1 MATPATTTPPTP
13 AQTIAES
20 KSAYEAFLATAN
32 AEVFQPRAAAHNT
45 QALNSLGDA
54 LSKAGADRVATPV
67 APTQSTATPL
77 SAPVEA
83 PKPSAPSTS
92 RSPDGRFASRADQS
106 APSTSPT
113 PSPQAAATPAIPS
126 TSAVPGPPVASQA
139 APSAAATSQVSPP
152 SPATPAADPFQDLPA
167 ADVFDKN
174 PQFKLLTQNW
184 KRLHEK
190 ADTFRSQAETLA
202 REVETLRQ
210 QQSTAKPTTDSTPSP
225 DLLTLQHERD
235 DLQARLEAIAV
246 ERSPRF
252 ESMFKPRQEAAIAQA
267 KAAVGPAQADRVAS
281 LLSLPESSYRDEQLE
296 SILNEIG
303 PSTMRAQKLS
313 SAVADIDR
321 LAAERQTY
329 ANQSSQLFKSWQ
341 AEEIANS
348 QRQQAERIKTITD
361 TFNSTV
367 DEWKRSGADLD
378 APSIEL
384 ARDVFMGKR
393 DVREVATA
401 AMWVAYGPRAAATAL
416 KLQQENAALQAE
428 VSRLRGVQ
436 PGTASDAAT
445 TIQTEPDVSQKQ
457 GLEGLIETIVR
468 NTSIG
473 R

>member
-1 MATPATTTPPTP
+1 M
-13 AQTIAES
+13 
-20 KSAYEAFLATAN
+20 
-32 AEVFQPRAAAHNT
+32 
-45 QALNSLGDA
+45 
-54 LSKAGADRVATPV
+54 
-67 APTQSTATPL
+67 
-77 SAPVEA
+77 
-83 PKPSAPSTS
+83 
-92 RSPDGRFASRADQS
+92 
-106 APSTSPT
+106 
-113 PSPQAAATPAIPS
+113 
-126 TSAVPGPPVASQA
+126 
-139 APSAAATSQVSPP
+139 SPP